1 MKGGPAGET
10 GTPQVCLVLQPI
22 HPDGLASL
30 RRAGVE
36 PVAAS
41 AADMATVAGE
51 IGGAVAVITRSAGLS
66 RAAIDAAPA
75 LRVIGSHGIGVDRVD
90 VEHATALG
98 IPVVHTPDTNV
109 ESVAE
114 LAVALALAVAK
125 RLVPADRAARAGDA
139 GFKYVAPLREL
150 AGKTLGIVGFGRIGR
165 RTAEMF
171 TRAFRMRLLV
181 HDPHAP
187 PGAVEA
193 LGGIACGT
201 LEELLAQSDVVS
213 LHVPLRPSTRGMID
227 ARRLALMRPSAIL
240 INTARGAVVDEAAL
254 VAALRAGRL
263 AGAGLDVVAAE
274 SLRPDDP
281 LAALD
286 DVVLTP
292 HIGGSSDEAAR
303 RTALSVAAQVLDVL
317 HDRRPD
323 HLVDADMWSRR
334 RR

>member
-1 MKGGPAGET
+1 MKDGPADET
-10 GTPQVCLVLQPI
+10 AARQVCLVLQPI
-22 HPDGLASL
+22 HPDGLALL
-30 RRAGVE
+30 RAEGIE

-41 AADMATVAGE
+41 ASDMATVAGE
-51 IGGAVAVITRSAGLS
+51 IAGAVAVITRSAGLS
-66 RAAIDAAPA
+66 RAAIDAAPG

-90 VEHATALG
+90 VEHAAALG
-98 IPVVHTPDTNV
+98 IPVVHTPHANV

-125 RLVPADRAARAGDA
+125 QLRPADRAARAGDA

-171 TRAFRMRLLV
+171 TQAFRMRLLV
-181 HDPHAP
+181 HDPSVP
-187 PGAVEA
+187 PGTVEA
-193 LGGIACGT
+193 LGGRACGS

-240 INTARGAVVDEAAL
+240 INTARGAVIDEAAL

-263 AGAGLDVVAAE
+263 AGAGLDVFAAE
-274 SLRPDDP
+274 NLGPDDP
-281 LAALD
+281 LAGLD
-286 DVVLTP
+286 NVVLTP

-303 RTALSVAAQVLDVL
+303 RTALSVASQVVDVL
-317 HDRRPD
+317 LGRRPD
-323 HLVDADMWSRR
+323 HLVGPDTWARR